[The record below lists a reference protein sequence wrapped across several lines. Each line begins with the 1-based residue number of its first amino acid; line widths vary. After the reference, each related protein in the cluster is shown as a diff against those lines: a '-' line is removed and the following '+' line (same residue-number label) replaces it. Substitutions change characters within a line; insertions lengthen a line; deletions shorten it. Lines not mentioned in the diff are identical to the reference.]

1 MTHCLFIISIISVY
15 LMKWFKHLSER
26 ILITTMADAV
36 KLFMWEV
43 DVTNTIPTHK
53 TEIRSSKKNTIPFIL
68 TGIPIAKSQK

>member
-1 MTHCLFIISIISVY
+1 MRHWLFIISIISVY
-15 LMKWFKHLSER
+15 VMKWFKHWSER

-43 DVTNTIPTHK
+43 GVTDTIPTHK

-68 TGIPIAKSQK
+68 MSIPIAKSQK